1 MIRTLTAVLLASAAL
16 AAPAAAQ
23 TYPGQAEFRDL
34 YRELVETNTTLSS
47 GSCLAAEQKMAARL
61 KAAGYADGDI
71 AFYAPAERPKDA
83 AMIVL
88 LPGADPKLKPILL
101 MAHVDVVEANRADWE
116 RDPFKL
122 VEENGYFYARGA
134 DDDKAMAAEMT
145 DAMIRYKKEGFKP
158 RRGLKLALTCGE
170 ETFSTFNSTDWLL
183 KTQPAVL
190 DAAFALNEGG
200 TGLVDGD
207 KRIYVGIQAG
217 EKIPQTYTLTVTNPG
232 GHSSQPTKTNAIYQ
246 MSAALIR
253 IGGYDF
259 PIKLNEATRLHF
271 QRMGPTL
278 GGERG
283 ADMLAALKP
292 GASPEVF
299 ARIAQDKGY
308 NSMMR
313 TTCVATMINGGHA
326 VNALPQKV
334 EAQVNCRILPGETVE
349 QTQGALTKLIADP
362 QITIAPL
369 EKPSP
374 TAAPPPLSAA
384 ILGPAEQVAKQM
396 WPGLPLIPA
405 MATGATDSRFLLAAG
420 IPSYGLS
427 GNLREVV
434 NGTHGLN
441 ERIRVRSLYEGR
453 EFLYRVI
460 KLYAS
465 AQ

>member
-183 KTQPAVL
+183 KTHPGVL
-190 DAAFALNEGG
+190 DAAFGLNEGG

-217 EKIPQTYTLTVTNPG
+217 EKIP
-232 GHSSQPTKTNAIYQ
+232 
-246 MSAALIR
+246 
-253 IGGYDF
+253 
-259 PIKLNEATRLHF
+259 
-271 QRMGPTL
+271 
-278 GGERG
+278 
-283 ADMLAALKP
+283 
-292 GASPEVF
+292 
-299 ARIAQDKGY
+299 
-308 NSMMR
+308 
-313 TTCVATMINGGHA
+313 
-326 VNALPQKV
+326 
-334 EAQVNCRILPGETVE
+334 
-349 QTQGALTKLIADP
+349 
-362 QITIAPL
+362 
-369 EKPSP
+369 
-374 TAAPPPLSAA
+374 
-384 ILGPAEQVAKQM
+384 
-396 WPGLPLIPA
+396 
-405 MATGATDSRFLLAAG
+405 
-420 IPSYGLS
+420 
-427 GNLREVV
+427 
-434 NGTHGLN
+434 
-441 ERIRVRSLYEGR
+441 
-453 EFLYRVI
+453 
-460 KLYAS
+460 
-465 AQ
+465 